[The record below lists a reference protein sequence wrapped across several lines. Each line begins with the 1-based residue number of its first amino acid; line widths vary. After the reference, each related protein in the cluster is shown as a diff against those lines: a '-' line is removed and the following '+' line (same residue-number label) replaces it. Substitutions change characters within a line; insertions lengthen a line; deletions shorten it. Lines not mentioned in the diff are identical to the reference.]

1 MKFATSFFAGLTLAA
16 SALALPLDEWCA
28 GKPDTALQC
37 VDEYHSGVMWR
48 CQGGKMVDY
57 SCFEDQVCVKF
68 TWQSVTSAACA
79 QLPPTPS
86 GDNSGSN

>member
-16 SALALPLDEWCA
+16 SALALPLDKWCA

-37 VDEYHSGVMWR
+37 IDEYHSGVMWR

-57 SCFEDQVCVKF
+57 SCFENQVDED
-68 TWQSVTSAACA
+68 S
-79 QLPPTPS
+79 
-86 GDNSGSN
+86 DSN